1 MFLVDRLKEGQE
13 QQAKKVTILT
23 FTLCKFS
30 ILVFAKKY
38 AKFFPEYVIVF
49 DAIVMKLLS
58 YFPFQIV
65 HY

>member
-1 MFLVDRLKEGQE
+1 MFLADRLKEGQE

-49 DAIVMKLLS
+49 DAIVNGILS
-58 YFPFQIV
+58 
-65 HY
+65 